1 MPSILIEGEDIEEM
15 TELFYMILKEAKD
28 KDYKLIHSCLSN

>member
-15 TELFYMILKEAKD
+15 TKLFYTVLKEAQD
-28 KDYKLIHSCLSN
+28 KGYKLIHSCLSN